1 MKCKCWF
8 ASIDSK
14 WNRELMLLHRCHLP
28 AAQLQCNATP
38 LPSNPGSPLER
49 VIINISI
56 VILWRNSHFAS
67 GRTTNKKLR
76 FSWRWKAGPDQGG
89 KPEVPDLQTSLPPPF
104 SCSIAQ
110 HTGLYKAYD
119 WPSMNCSV
127 YSQLC
132 WTNLDTGGMCH
143 RLCRQVKYPV
153 LNCRVQLKVFEEK
166 ITKPLPTFPNFIAC
180 GYFVTRKV

>member
-38 LPSNPGSPLER
+38 LPSNPSHW
-49 VIINISI
+49 NASSSIS
-56 VILWRNSHFAS
+56 AS
-67 GRTTNKKLR
+67 SFYGATVTLPAVEQQTR
-76 FSWRWKAGPDQGG
+76 SWDFLGDG
-89 KPEVPDLQTSLPPPF
+89 KPGPTKEANLKSLTCRQVPPPF